1 MREWCGSLV
10 LPGGCDRPRRRGCMS
25 VERSGS
31 CFRAGECRRLSANNE
46 IGGELTVEAV
56 LLNLSGA
63 TFLRRVLEVVPCDWA
78 SL

>member
-31 CFRAGECRRLSANNE
+31 CYLAGEHRLPSSYNE
-46 IGGELTVEAV
+46 IGEGFVIDDAV
-56 LLNLSGA
+56 NYDCGC
-63 TFLRRVLEVVPCDWA
+63 VL
-78 SL
+78 